1 MTDKCKL
8 MTLQNQNISLD
19 IEPIKNVFVFLG
31 SLIPVS
37 ASELH
42 RKITLASSAFGIE
55 INRAIWSKTKIS
67 KKISKTVLS
76 ANTTNNNL

>member
-37 ASELH
+37 ASEL
-42 RKITLASSAFGIE
+42 SAK
-55 INRAIWSKTKIS
+55 S
-67 KKISKTVLS
+67 LS
-76 ANTTNNNL
+76 ASVILRNQLAQNHTSK